1 MCLWFCSSFFFK
13 FLLYSIDIS
22 IRWKNGGRRKE
33 YVQILSVLMQW
44 TREVKIMASQ
54 TFFDI
59 NIHYIGFIFLH
70 NSYHTINE
78 YCLHMIIL
86 HIETNT

>member
-1 MCLWFCSSFFFK
+1 MKEWRKKKRIGSDFISPHA
-13 FLLYSIDIS
+13 IDKGI
-22 IRWKNGGRRKE
+22 K
-33 YVQILSVLMQW
+33 MD
-44 TREVKIMASQ
+44 SQ

-59 NIHYIGFIFLH
+59 NIHYIDFIFLH